1 MTIDGKITKGKLRI
15 SIFETVFFTK
25 EFITLLS
32 FLVDVQQNTQ
42 QISNLHLDIVNHYIV
57 ISLELHDTDIE
68 FVEEIFRSKQKLDTL
83 ALKEKI

>member
-25 EFITLLS
+25 EFVTLLS

-42 QISNLHLDIVNHYIV
+42 QISNLHLDIINHYIV
-57 ISLELHDTDIE
+57 ISLDLHDTDME
-68 FVEEIFRSKQKLDTL
+68 FVEEIFRFKQKLDAL
-83 ALKEKI
+83 AEKEKI